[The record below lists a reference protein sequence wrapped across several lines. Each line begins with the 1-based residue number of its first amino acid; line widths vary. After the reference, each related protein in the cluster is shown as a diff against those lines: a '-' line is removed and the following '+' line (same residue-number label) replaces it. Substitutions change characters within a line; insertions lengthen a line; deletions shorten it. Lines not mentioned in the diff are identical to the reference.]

1 VRVDLERERLLVEL
15 LTLNFHEHFES
26 KPLLLHVEKRI
37 RSELSGQDRERAL
50 SSLVSIVRRV
60 SDRQIATLMWE
71 ARNAQKAQIEKLCV
85 TLLKPSPNPDL
96 VSQGVL
102 HTPRAPINY
111 AEFSKNLG
119 LKKEWRPE
127 VSAGRGAAAR

>member
-1 VRVDLERERLLVEL
+1 VRVDLEREQLLVEL

-26 KPLLLHVEKRI
+26 KPLLHVEKRI

-102 HTPRAPINY
+102 HTPRAPHQLCGI
-111 AEFSKNLG
+111 F
-119 LKKEWRPE
+119 KESRPE
-127 VSAGRGAAAR
+127 ERVTA